1 MNDIAINVIDSKRK
15 AQAFYPEKLVEDM
28 RKAGISEALA
38 REVAYAINHKLYP
51 DVTANTL
58 RGWVEQALE
67 ERSRE
72 AAALYRMYEQTKHRP
87 TAKPAYRHREKPSPR
102 KAKKSTGRSKKG
114 RR

>member
-1 MNDIAINVIDSKRK
+1 MSPIAINVLDEKGK
-15 AQAFYPEKLVEDM
+15 VQAFYPEKLVEDM
-28 RKAGISEALA
+28 KKAGISEALA
-38 REVAYAINHKLYP
+38 REVAAAVNHKVYP
-51 DVTANTL
+51 DVAVNIL

-87 TAKPAYRHREKPSPR
+87 AAKPAYRHRSKPSPR
-102 KAKKSTGRSKKG
+102 KGMRSTGRSKKG